1 MVPFGWRIVVN
12 ACALWI
18 IDGLWDSI
26 RVVPADRSVVE
37 SALFFLILGLLVAL
51 VNAVVK
57 PVVKFFSFP
66 LYILTLGLF
75 ALVVNAGMLEL
86 VAAITRRTSVSFEI
100 DSFGSA
106 VGAGLALA
114 VLTALMSIPFKRSP
128 GGQDGSRRDRR

>member
-26 RVVPADRSVVE
+26 RVVPADHSVVE
-37 SALFFLILGLLVAL
+37 SVLFFLILGLLLAL

-75 ALVVNAGMLEL
+75 ALVV
-86 VAAITRRTSVSFEI
+86 
-100 DSFGSA
+100 
-106 VGAGLALA
+106 
-114 VLTALMSIPFKRSP
+114 
-128 GGQDGSRRDRR
+128 